1 MQLLSSIIYNIEK
14 QFIEQTFFEK
24 QSRLFLNALYIII
37 VFKCVCW
44 CFQFDVLFDAENGI
58 YKGESQIPYL
68 WKSVFLIYTTTH
80 STLKL
85 VFILLLSLASITA
98 LFSKR
103 SIPFLHLL
111 LWFLLI
117 NLHNALYI
125 SLSGGDYLL
134 QQLVLCSLFLKKENA
149 SALTTARIIHNLSAV
164 ALVLQISFMYTVA
177 GITKLMNVEWL
188 NGDALYYILQVSD
201 FNTFDLQLPNL
212 VLKCLSYTIII
223 YQLGFPV
230 FIWVKPIKRPFL
242 WLGASIHLFIAVG
255 LGLFAFGLISLLP
268 YLLFYER
275 RGDLK

>member
-1 MQLLSSIIYNIEK
+1 MQLLLSIIYNIEK
-14 QFIEQTFFEK
+14 QFAERTFFEK
-24 QSRLFLNALYIII
+24 QSRVFLNALYIIV

-44 CFQFDVLFDAENGI
+44 CFQFEVLFGNENGI
-58 YKGESQIPYL
+58 YKGESALPLL
-68 WKSVFLIYTTTH
+68 WKSVFLIYTT
-80 STLKL
+80 SYSSLKL
-85 VFILLLSLASITA
+85 FFILLLFLGSMTA
-98 LFSKR
+98 LLSKR

-134 QQLVLCSLFLKKENA
+134 QQLVLCSLFLKKESTLSLTNA
-149 SALTTARIIHNLSAV
+149 RVLYNLSAL
-164 ALVLQISFMYTVA
+164 ALVLQISFMYVTA
-177 GITKLMNVEWL
+177 GITKLMNVDWL

-212 VLKCLSYTIII
+212 LLKISSYSIVA
-223 YQLGFPV
+223 YQLSFPV
-230 FIWVKPIKRPFL
+230 FIWIKPIKRPFL

-275 RGDLK
+275 RSDLK